1 MISAPNGSAHCRT
14 EPLNR
19 EPGDDYTVSPEAKVK
34 SQKSML
40 SRLDLTFDL

>member
-19 EPGDDYTVSPEAKVK
+19 EPGNDYFGATARYAASTLLGHR
-34 SQKSML
+34 S
-40 SRLDLTFDL
+40 